1 MYKDQGATQKH
12 RIWNSR
18 GLACTTILAQ
28 KKIRSSIPNT
38 KRMRDSSYSTLRTRL
53 WVRKLFNPFLEKASF
68 WLAPAASLQAKELLY
83 QNIVHRDL
91 DRLDLNLPVYPVRSA
106 ATYSYLYLL
115 LRAVQEIESLR
126 ILELGSGLSTVLLEQ
141 LRTRFGFQLTS
152 LEHDEHWV
160 DLIRSQ
166 GVDSIVHADLVEREI
181 LGYTSRAYDSR
192 VLDAGQRFNVLLV
205 DGPRRSRRRSRWTAL
220 EYIENWLEED
230 FMIIFDDAERPGE
243 IDTISAALRLLDQRE
258 IVYGSHLTRSVNS
271 QFVIAT
277 KGFQAALH
285 F

>member
-1 MYKDQGATQKH
+1 
-12 RIWNSR
+12 
-18 GLACTTILAQ
+18 
-28 KKIRSSIPNT
+28 
-38 KRMRDSSYSTLRTRL
+38 MRDSSYSKLRARL

-68 WLAPAASLQAKELLY
+68 WLAPAASLQAKEVLY

-91 DRLDLNLPVYPVRSA
+91 GRLELDLPVYPVRSA

-115 LRAVQEIESLR
+115 LRTVQEIESLR
-126 ILELGSGLSTVLLEQ
+126 ILELGSGLSTVLLER
-141 LRTRFGFQLTS
+141 LRTRFSLQLTS

-160 DLIRSQ
+160 ELIRSQ
-166 GVDSIVHADLVEREI
+166 GVESIVHSGLVEGEI
-181 LGYTSRAYDSR
+181 LGHPARIYDSR
-192 VLDAGQRFNVLLV
+192 VLDANQRFNVLLV

-220 EYIENWLEED
+220 EYIESWLEEE

-243 IDTISAALRLLDQRE
+243 IDTISAALRLLDQRG
-258 IVYGSHLTRSVNS
+258 IVYGTHLTRSVNS

-277 KGFQAALH
+277 QGFQAALH